1 MEETKQ
7 EPAQKTTPLAA
18 QPDHHHKWNP
28 FVAKRVAMKLASP
41 AHAAPAPAAAPVA
54 APVAAPAPAEA
65 APPPPRP
72 APAAVASPARA
83 KPPPPPFPKPT
94 AAPASALASAFG
106 APAAP
111 ATRDPLAGG
120 RATDG
125 SAAPKPPAEEQKRPE
140 PPSPEALYLRRALP
154 AASPAKPPPPKPT
167 VSPAKPK
174 PRPPP
179 PSPARSS
186 VSWSATPPRKPKA
199 AEFLGNAFDQKHEQ
213 PEVAILRHARDVI
226 REAASSLEI
235 SITGKKGPT
244 TPRAA
249 SVLRPAWAS
258 LIKAT
263 RGALDV
269 LINATRDEDAAHVA
283 DGLLRDLGDYLEL
296 EAKAKDRD
304 VVSEKKVKVKEYFDP
319 KKLDVVRGLDD
330 VQTESRLRTLFA
342 MYSLPCGGQEIKI
355 DGLGAHELGAPL
367 DDGTADAIEAYA
379 AALEGAKS
387 LAPLPS
393 AHLLVDVALDA
404 RLEALRGRV
413 ARRMK
418 QLNLCFALGPSL
430 TGVANALV
438 QSDRPRSSILA
449 HTAALADKR
458 RAARRARGALKA
470 AARRGIGGDDPRV
483 RELER
488 RARQAERA
496 APASLFNLGAAH
508 RLVGEDRRASECYN
522 AVVTAAKAIGGRE
535 GTALVGRALH
545 ERAVTAEAA
554 SGYHEGAA
562 AAYSQ
567 ALRLR
572 REALGATHADVAETL
587 WRRGRARWKSGDCGG
602 AREDFEE
609 VLRIREAL
617 NEDEE
622 VLAIVLVELGG
633 AAQADSRLPLAAA
646 SFDRAR
652 RIREK
657 QWGPTHVLSG
667 ECAKLGARVHAQL
680 GDHEKASML
689 YARAYHAFAKTK
701 DRRKAARKAWLACR
715 RESLRGALSSRKTG
729 DALPASSKTLSET
742 VTPPAATLSFAP
754 PTPAG
759 DPDAPPRVASSS
771 SSDGSMDC
779 AVNASWERPAALV
792 ARSHSPILVT

>member
-1 MEETKQ
+1 MPALSARRPRRFERPATKRRRC
-7 EPAQKTTPLAA
+7 AATT
-18 QPDHHHKWNP
+18 
-28 FVAKRVAMKLASP
+28 
-41 AHAAPAPAAAPVA
+41 
-54 APVAAPAPAEA
+54 
-65 APPPPRP
+65 RP
-72 APAAVASPARA
+72 APAGAARA
-83 KPPPPPFPKPT
+83 
-94 AAPASALASAFG
+94 A
-106 APAAP
+106 
-111 ATRDPLAGG
+111 
-120 RATDG
+120 DG
-125 SAAPKPPAEEQKRPE
+125 NAAPKPPAKAPVEAAPTKRDVAPPPAAARRDDVDAIFAKAAAEEQKRPE

-213 PEVAILRHARDVI
+213 PEVAVLRHARDVI

-263 RGALDV
+263 RGALDS

-296 EAKAKDRD
+296 EGKAKDRD

-367 DDGTADAIEAYA
+367 DDQTAAAIEAYA
-379 AALEGAKS
+379 AALEGAKA

-393 AHLLVDVALDA
+393 AHLLVDIALDA

-572 REALGATHADVAETL
+572 REALG
-587 WRRGRARWKSGDCGG
+587 RRTRTSPRPCGAGAARAGSPAIVVERARTSRRCCG
-602 AREDFEE
+602 F
-609 VLRIREAL
+609 
-617 NEDEE
+617 
-622 VLAIVLVELGG
+622 
-633 AAQADSRLPLAAA
+633 
-646 SFDRAR
+646 AR
-652 RIREK
+652 R
-657 QWGPTHVLSG
+657 
-667 ECAKLGARVHAQL
+667 
-680 GDHEKASML
+680 
-689 YARAYHAFAKTK
+689 
-701 DRRKAARKAWLACR
+701 
-715 RESLRGALSSRKTG
+715 
-729 DALPASSKTLSET
+729 
-742 VTPPAATLSFAP
+742 
-754 PTPAG
+754 
-759 DPDAPPRVASSS
+759 
-771 SSDGSMDC
+771 
-779 AVNASWERPAALV
+779 
-792 ARSHSPILVT
+792 